1 MKALVVQSHPSYASY
16 NEAILQALLKS
27 LNRSSVDV
35 IVVRVGKGVPLEK
48 VEFGNPDLLIL
59 VYPTWWGGYPASLLQ
74 WIKEV
79 LAADKKVLSQVRRI
93 ISVTTHG
100 SSRLVNVIQ
109 GEWGKAYTRRKIL
122 PLCHSEAKDKWLSLY
137 KIDRQTPES
146 LDGFLED
153 VSNFFLQVTES

>member
-1 MKALVVQSHPSYASY
+1 M
-16 NEAILQALLKS
+16 
-27 LNRSSVDV
+27 
-35 IVVRVGKGVPLEK
+35 
-48 VEFGNPDLLIL
+48 
-59 VYPTWWGGYPASLLQ
+59 
-74 WIKEV
+74 
-79 LAADKKVLSQVRRI
+79 
-93 ISVTTHG
+93 TTHG